1 MRRRMK
7 IIPLAEVTARVS
19 EIAQVLSDGGLACF
33 PLRGT
38 YRIAADVRSVD
49 AVTRLVQ
56 SKRRAKSHPAL
67 VAVPDLASAKGVVDG
82 TTWKTTR
89 RLAEKLWP
97 GPITMVLP
105 PSKELPAKVRAM
117 LTKATGKLG
126 VRAPQD
132 PLAAAIVLAFGGP
145 ILLSSANLEKKPGAN
160 SAVAVRQRFTHS
172 VDVWVDAGDVPPA
185 PPSTI
190 AEVTESGFTILREG
204 AVTRAEIERALG

>member
-1 MRRRMK
+1 MK
-7 IIPLAEVTARVS
+7 VIPVAEAKARVS
-19 EIAQVLSDGGLACF
+19 ELAEVLSDGGLVCF

-38 YRIAADVRSVD
+38 YRIVADVRSVE

-67 VAVPDLASAKGVVDG
+67 VAVPNLAAAKAVAEG
-82 TTWKTTR
+82 TTWPTTR

-105 PSKELPAKVRAM
+105 PSNELPAKVRAM

-126 VRAPQD
+126 VRMPQD
-132 PLAAAIVLAFGGP
+132 PLASALVRAFGGP
-145 ILLSSANLEKKPGAN
+145 LLLSSANLEKKPGAS
-160 SAVAVRQRFTHS
+160 SAVSVRQRFTHA
-172 VDVWVDAGDVPPA
+172 VELWVEAGDVPPA

-190 AEVTESGFTILREG
+190 VEITEAGFTILREG
-204 AVTRAEIERALG
+204 AITRTEIERALG